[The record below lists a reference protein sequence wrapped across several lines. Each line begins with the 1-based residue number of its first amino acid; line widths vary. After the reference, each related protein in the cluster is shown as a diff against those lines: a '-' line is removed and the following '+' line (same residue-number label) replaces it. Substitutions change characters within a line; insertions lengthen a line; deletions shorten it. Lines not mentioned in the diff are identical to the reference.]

1 MKMNIYK
8 NKTIL
13 ITGASSG
20 IGECFAKNLDIL
32 GAKLILTARSENKL
46 KTMASKMKNAV
57 VISGDLSKEGFPRKL
72 YDEVQKKN
80 LTVDI
85 LINNAGFGF
94 SGLFLDSSMNNYK
107 EMMNVNIY
115 SLTALTHLFLNDMVK
130 NNKGGVINIS
140 SLASFQSIPYFSIYA
155 ATKAFVTSFT
165 ISLYEEYRDCNVKIL
180 GVCPGYTK
188 TNFNKRAHMSSNPAA
203 GYLMSSQEVVSESL
217 KAFEKGKF
225 IIINGKI
232 NRLAK
237 FIISMLPTKWSLRM
251 AKSIIKKGMSQKQ
264 W

>member
-1 MKMNIYK
+1 MNEFN

-20 IGECFAKNLDIL
+20 IGETFAKKLDKL
-32 GAKLILTARSENKL
+32 GANLILTARSEDKL
-46 KTMASKMKNAV
+46 NSLASTMKNAI
-57 VISGDLSKEGFPRKL
+57 VISGDLSKDEFPQEL
-72 YDEVQKKN
+72 YQKVKQN
-80 LTVDI
+80 DLNVDI

-94 SGLFLDSSMNNYK
+94 SGLFLDSPMKNYK

-115 SLTALTHLFLNDMVK
+115 ALTELTHLFLKDMVARK
-130 NNKGGVINIS
+130 EGGIINIS

-165 ISLYEEYRDCNVKIL
+165 KGLYEEYRDTGVKIL

-188 TNFNKRAHMSSNPAA
+188 TNFNKRAQMNSKPIA
-203 GYLMSSQEVVSESL
+203 GYLMTSEQVVDQSL
-217 KAFEKGKF
+217 KAYSKGKYL
-225 IIINGKI
+225 IINGKI
-232 NRLAK
+232 NKFAK
-237 FIISMLPTKWSLRM
+237 VVTSIIPTSWSLRF
-251 AKSIIKKGMSQKQ
+251 SRSLIKKGMEKKN